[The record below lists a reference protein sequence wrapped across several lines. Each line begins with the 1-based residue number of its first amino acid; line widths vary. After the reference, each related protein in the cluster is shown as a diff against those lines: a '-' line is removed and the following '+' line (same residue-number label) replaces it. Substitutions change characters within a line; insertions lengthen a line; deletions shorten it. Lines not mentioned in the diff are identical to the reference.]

1 MTSVLTWYDVL
12 GVLPDAPPG
21 DIRQAWQARKAALQ
35 PDTLAGA
42 APEVLA
48 GGGVVLV
55 LELELHAVSA
65 APAARPAATR
75 RTRNFIVPPEE
86 S

>member
-1 MTSVLTWYDVL
+1 MVSGDPVGEAPLLAPVLDV
-12 GVLPDAPPG
+12 AE
-21 DIRQAWQARKAALQ
+21 
-35 PDTLAGA
+35 A

-48 GGGVVLV
+48 GGGVVL

-65 APAARPAATR
+65 APAARAAATR

>member
-1 MTSVLTWYDVL
+1 MVSGDPVGEAPVL
-12 GVLPDAPPG
+12 A
-21 DIRQAWQARKAALQ
+21 AALDAADVAEA
-35 PDTLAGA
+35 DTGA
-42 APEVLA
+42 VAR
-48 GGGVVLV
+48 GVVLE

-65 APAARPAATR
+65 APAARAAATR

>member
-1 MTSVLTWYDVL
+1 VLDV
-12 GVLPDAPPG
+12 AE
-21 DIRQAWQARKAALQ
+21 
-35 PDTLAGA
+35 A

-65 APAARPAATR
+65 APPARAAATR